1 MWKELITI
9 WKSDDLLVEA
19 WDNSYEML
27 QLSREMFVQSI
38 KMLRKQKKEKTLIAL
53 KKRDKEINEFQR
65 EIRKKVMTHLV
76 LQKDATD
83 IPTGLILINMVI
95 DIERVGDYC
104 KNILDLA
111 ISNPDSLKIEK
122 VSEDLKMIEEEVLSR
137 FDQTMEAIHSQD
149 SEVARELV
157 ETHRKM
163 VAKTSDKLV
172 DQIIKEKII
181 FDSESKAAS
190 VVLYARYLKR
200 IGSHLSNI
208 MTTLINPFE
217 AVGYTDKKYKS

>member
-1 MWKELITI
+1 MWKELIKI

-27 QLSREMFVQSI
+27 QLSREMFIQSVE
-38 KMLRKQKKEKTLIAL
+38 MLKTKAKGKTLIAL

-65 EIRKKVMTHLV
+65 DIRRKVMTHLV
-76 LQKDATD
+76 MQADATD
-83 IPTGLILINMVI
+83 IPNGLVLLNMVV
-95 DIERVGDYC
+95 DIERVGDYS
-104 KNILDLA
+104 KNILDIA
-111 ISNPDSLKIEK
+111 ISNPKTLKPEK
-122 VSEDLKMIEEEVLSR
+122 ISEDLKAIEDEVLRR

-149 SEVARELV
+149 SEVAKELV
-157 ETHRKM
+157 ATHRKM

-172 DQIIKEKII
+172 DQILKGKVT

-217 AVGYTDKKYKS
+217 SVGYVTVKK